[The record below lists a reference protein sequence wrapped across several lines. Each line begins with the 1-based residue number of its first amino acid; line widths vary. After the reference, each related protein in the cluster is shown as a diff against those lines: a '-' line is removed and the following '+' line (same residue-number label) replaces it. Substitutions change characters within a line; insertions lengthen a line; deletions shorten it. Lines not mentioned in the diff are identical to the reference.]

1 MSDMVTFKYLREIQK
16 KERSSSG
23 LCKLDDNFYGAVS
36 EYVLRKKRI
45 KDREGEMGFKERK
58 EVENIGP
65 VVKSIYDTRETKIV
79 NGAMRAARTGMKMV
93 NILPSE
99 KSLFEDVR
107 KVVADSRGELECVLC
122 PKEGSISS
130 GDNKGVK
137 EDGFSRIK
145 IVEDIPEFVGEDL
158 KTYGPWKAGE
168 SVLCPVSFSLMFV
181 KAGKAEGVDGD

>member
-1 MSDMVTFKYLREIQK
+1 MSDMITFKYLREIQK

-45 KDREGEMGFKERK
+45 KDRGKDFSFKEKK
-58 EVENIGP
+58 EIENIGP

-79 NGAMRAARTGMKMV
+79 NGAVRAARTGMKMD

-99 KSLFEDVR
+99 KRLFEDVKKKLVDER
-107 KVVADSRGELECVLC
+107 EVFDSVLC
-122 PKEGSISS
+122 PKEGSVAEERV
-130 GDNKGVK
+130 D
-137 EDGFSRIK
+137 EDVPDAFLKIR

-168 SVLCPVSFSLMFV
+168 TVLCPDSFSLMFV
-181 KAGKAEGVDGD
+181 KAGKAEDVE